1 MASFEVGRF
10 EFPEVISVTE
20 ESTRVVI
27 DEGGTEVIMLGALD
41 DEAVSSLL
49 ELDSSESEA
58 EEWVL
63 NASERASEMTD
74 SEMMLSSDD
83 CDGIWEDASS

>member
-49 ELDSSESEA
+49 ELDSSES
-58 EEWVL
+58 
-63 NASERASEMTD
+63 R
-74 SEMMLSSDD
+74 
-83 CDGIWEDASS
+83 IP